1 MSDPRRQGG
10 WNPGDTNFD
19 ESPSEPESTSDL
31 IQRLRTCR
39 PEERKFAAIYLA
51 RTENSE
57 AVQEL
62 IRMADGRRRR
72 GLKWYDFN
80 DQLAGVEALS
90 ETNSPRALSYLRE
103 VYASQDKTL
112 ESREHDDGLSLR
124 EIGKKVEVFY
134 PNAKREL
141 RRRLRYTV
149 EVTHPHEIECGYA
162 VLREG
167 EDIRAVRYKDQRTHD
182 VLTSSI
188 KKLESGLG
196 K

>member
-1 MSDPRRQGG
+1 MSDTRRQGG
-10 WNPGDTNFD
+10 WEPSTVNFD

-31 IQRLRTCR
+31 IQRLRTCG
-39 PEERKFAAIYLA
+39 PEERKFAAIELA
-51 RTENSE
+51 RTGTDE
-57 AVQEL
+57 AVAEL
-62 IRMADGRRRR
+62 KRMIEARRRR
-72 GLKWYDFN
+72 GLRWYDIN
-80 DQLAGVEALS
+80 DQLIGVEALS

-103 VYASQDKTL
+103 IYASQDKTL
-112 ESREHDDGLSLR
+112 ESREHNDGLSLR

-188 KKLESGLG
+188 QKLESSLG